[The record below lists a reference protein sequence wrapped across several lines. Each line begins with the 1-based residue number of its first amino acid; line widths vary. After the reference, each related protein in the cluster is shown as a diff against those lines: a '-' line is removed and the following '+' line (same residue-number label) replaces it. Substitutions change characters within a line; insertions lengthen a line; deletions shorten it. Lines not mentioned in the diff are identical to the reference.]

1 MSFCRNKQGKAD
13 KGDGDGVAHDM
24 DVVDLKHTMIEEE
37 EISNNLKIKVKCEV
51 IAFQIYV
58 KNCKASLFCNMKT
71 EKNCEN

>member
-51 IAFQIYV
+51 IAF
-58 KNCKASLFCNMKT
+58 
-71 EKNCEN
+71 

>member
-1 MSFCRNKQGKAD
+1 MQQIYLTLASLCRNKHGKAD

-51 IAFQIYV
+51 IVF
-58 KNCKASLFCNMKT
+58 
-71 EKNCEN
+71 